1 MFSILTLLTG
11 GKGPNEDTIQNQIRK
26 NKAMTKNELT
36 EILQLHEMWL
46 NEEEGGAQAKFE
58 DLDLRGLDFRGANL
72 IKADFKDADCS
83 GVDFT
88 GADLR
93 CADFTGANLTGA
105 DFAGANLKWAN
116 FYKAHV
122 TGARF
127 NGAIIDCADFRWARG
142 IVDLTGE
149 KTETQ
154 SKRKTKKMN
163 DNKIITTEDGE
174 EINLSALEREF
185 GSYDFEGHTYY
196 AARQMELTNRLFAG
210 CYNDAEEGEEY
221 ISEYSAPGYDENG
234 NPVEIFMTFTQVKG
248 EEIDPENLN
257 WFQDSDRVE
266 AL

>member
-26 NKAMTKNELT
+26 NKTMTKNELT
-36 EILQLHEMWL
+36 EILKLHEMWL

-154 SKRKTKKMN
+154 SQRKTKKMN

-210 CYNDAEEGEEY
+210 CYNDAEDGDEY
-221 ISEYSAPGYDENG
+221 TEEYSAPGYDENG
-234 NPVEIFMTFTQVKG
+234 NPVEIFMNFTEVKG
-248 EEIDPENLN
+248 EEVDPENLN
-257 WFQDSDRVE
+257 WSQDADRIE
-266 AL
+266 AR